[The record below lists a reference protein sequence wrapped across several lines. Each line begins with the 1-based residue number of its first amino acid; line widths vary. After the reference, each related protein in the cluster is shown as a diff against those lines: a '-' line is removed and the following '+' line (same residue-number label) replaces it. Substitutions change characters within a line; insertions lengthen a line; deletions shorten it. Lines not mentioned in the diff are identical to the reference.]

1 MSRFLHTMKYLLT
14 KKMLEF
20 FSYFIT
26 FLVFCW
32 MIGSA
37 IDGEWVVKKFEE
49 DEWWFYRDKEDKD
62 AD

>member
-1 MSRFLHTMKYLLT
+1 
-14 KKMLEF
+14 MLEF
-20 FSYFIT
+20 FSYFIA

-37 IDGEWVVKKFEE
+37 IHGEWVIKKFEE
-49 DEWWFYRDKEDKD
+49 DEWWFYKNKEDKD